1 MRVALVMIGMCVLV
15 ATRAQGGSDDSFR
28 CGTKLVELGE
38 NRLDVRSKCGTPT
51 LEDRRIEQRKDG
63 DIVTVDEWSYNLG
76 PDHFTPTFRFEN
88 GKLVQIEIGD
98 YGYSR

>member
-1 MRVALVMIGMCVLV
+1 MRAALVAIGMCVLV
-15 ATRAQGGSDDSFR
+15 ATGARAHGDDAFR

-38 NRLDVRSKCGTPT
+38 SRLDVRSKCGKPT
-51 LEDRRIEQRKDG
+51 LEDRRIEQRNGG

-76 PDHFTPTFRFEN
+76 PGSFTPTFRFEN
-88 GKLVQIEIGD
+88 GKLVHIDVGD